1 MREPSD
7 GEEETQMKQ
16 VDEENKEMQTDN
28 EVELFICKKVVSKN
42 ELIMED
48 DKIICLF
55 KRVECSEEECE
66 EVENTVLDSGIDLKG
81 MLDEWAKVMEGYQR
95 VELQKKKNMG
105 FKD

>member
-7 GEEETQMKQ
+7 GEEETRMKN
-16 VDEENKEMQTDN
+16 VDKENKEMQTDN
-28 EVELFICKKVVSKN
+28 EVEICKCKKVASKN

-55 KRVECSEEECE
+55 KRVECSEEEWE

-95 VELQKKKNMG
+95 VELQKKEKNG
-105 FKD
+105 I